1 MQIDNEPTGFT
12 FSGDTFRKIHPAE
25 YYRKFLSQNIRPDG
39 RSLSGYRQTKVTPG
53 AISTADGSALVRIGD
68 TSVLC
73 GIKAEVAEPKI
84 ATPNE
89 GFVVPN
95 VELPPLCSSQFKP
108 GPPSEKAQVLS
119 ENINNLLHSCKIMS
133 LDQLCIEEGKAVWV
147 LYVDIVCLNYDGNI
161 FDAAL
166 IAFIAALKNVKLPK
180 VAYSSDEGMVTA
192 TREEETQLKLDHILY
207 PATFGLFD
215 GERVIADPNHTE
227 ESLVDTLVTIT
238 LDESNKLSAI
248 WKDGGVPCSK
258 EQMQEFIEA
267 AKVRAQKVQEILDQQ

>member
-1 MQIDNEPTGFT
+1 MQLENEPTGFT

-25 YYRKFLSQNIRPDG
+25 YFRKFLSQNIRPDG
-39 RSLSGYRQTKVTPG
+39 RGLSSYRQTKVTPG
-53 AISTADGSALVRIGD
+53 AIGTADGSALVRIGE

-84 ATPNE
+84 SSPNE

-119 ENINNLLHSCKIMS
+119 DNINNLFHSCKIMP
-133 LDQLCIEEGKAVWV
+133 LEQLCIEKGKAVWV

-180 VAYSSDEGMVTA
+180 VTYSSEEGSVTA
-192 TREEETQLKLDHILY
+192 TREEEIQLNLNHVLY
-207 PATFGLFD
+207 PATFGIFD

-238 LDESNKLSAI
+238 LDDTGKLATM
-248 WKDGGVPCSK
+248 WKDGGIPCTK
-258 EQMQEFIEA
+258 EQLQELIES
-267 AKVRAQKVQEILDQQ
+267 AKLRAKQVQEILD